1 MKPDVNS
8 DEVVIG
14 EAIEADE
21 VLMAEVVEG
30 RHERLG
36 LLVRRYATPLL
47 TFIRRMVGD
56 RHRSEELFQEVFLA
70 VWVKRHLYESGRP
83 FKPWL
88 YAIALNKCRAALRSR
103 PAGVPLSDEE
113 AVPANGAAPL
123 DQAMAEETARAV
135 SGAVGCL
142 PPQQRAVVLL
152 RIWQNLPYARIAPI
166 VGCSVATVRSH
177 MHLGLAALR
186 EALAPRLG
194 TLQLPDGMRSDAI
207 RP

>member
-1 MKPDVNS
+1 MKPDAQS
-8 DEVVIG
+8 DEL
-14 EAIEADE
+14 
-21 VLMAEVVEG
+21 LMAEVIEG
-30 RHERLG
+30 RHERLAP
-36 LLVRRYATPLL
+36 LVRRHATPLL

-70 VWVKRHLYESGRP
+70 VWIKRRTYEPDRP

-103 PAGVPLSDEE
+103 PPAMVSLTDE
-113 AVPANGAAPL
+113 AAAANGATPPV
-123 DQAMAEETARAV
+123 QAMAEETARAV
-135 SGAVGCL
+135 SGAVAEL

-152 RIWQNLPYARIAPI
+152 RIWEKMPYARIAPI
-166 VGCSVATVRSH
+166 VGCTEATVRSH

-186 EALAPRLG
+186 QTLTPRLG
-194 TLQLPDGMRSDAI
+194 TLQLPDGVRSDAI